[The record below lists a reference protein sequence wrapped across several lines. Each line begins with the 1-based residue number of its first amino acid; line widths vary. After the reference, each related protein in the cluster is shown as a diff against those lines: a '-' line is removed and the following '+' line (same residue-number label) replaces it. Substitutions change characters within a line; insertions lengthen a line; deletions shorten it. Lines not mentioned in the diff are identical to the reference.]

1 MDMNKQLI
9 PLISVEMY
17 RHLPDQTTDVIN
29 RLITEVNENRLL
41 MQEMTDAIIVL
52 RQQVADLRP
61 SPVPP
66 TPTGDWVQLVPFDIQ
81 HMGST
86 PGRCLENVCLG
97 YGYAGGIY
105 NSAREDME
113 AQIANG
119 TLHAGTPPA
128 DIAVPIYYSNFYYS
142 VDGHAAVWDHGTV
155 YSDGVEYPS
164 IDAVTTNYTG
174 WGELVN
180 GHRVVSPAP

>member
-1 MDMNKQLI
+1 MNKQRI
-9 PLISVEMY
+9 PFITPEMF
-17 RHLPDQTTDVIN
+17 RELPDQTTEIIN
-29 RLITEVNENRLL
+29 RLITEVNDLELSNIEL
-41 MQEMTDAIIVL
+41 TNAIIAL
-52 RQQVADLRP
+52 RKAIKNLGP
-61 SPVPP
+61 TP
-66 TPTGDWVQLVPFDIQ
+66 TPTGDWRQLVPFDIQ
-81 HMGST
+81 HMGHEQ
-86 PGRCLENVCLG
+86 GMCLKNVCLG
-97 YGYAGGIY
+97 FGFVGGIY
-105 NSAREDME
+105 TSAREDME

-180 GHRVVSPAP
+180 SHRVVERAS

>member
-1 MDMNKQLI
+1 MNKQRI
-9 PLISVEMY
+9 PFITPEMF
-17 RHLPDQTTDVIN
+17 RELPDQTTEIIN
-29 RLITEVNENRLL
+29 RLVTEVNDLELSNIEL
-41 MQEMTDAIIVL
+41 TNAIIAL
-52 RQQVADLRP
+52 RKAIKNL
-61 SPVPP
+61 SPTPTP

-97 YGYAGGIY
+97 YGYAGGVY

-180 GHRVVSPAP
+180 SHRVVERAS